1 MKNQKIKLPTF
12 PDPLSPVCL
21 GTARFGGDYDEK
33 RSFELMDQYY
43 DMGGRFLDTANVYGR
58 WSGRMMNESELCI
71 GKWLRERGITDMVI
85 TSKCVHYMPDAPKV
99 SRVNRDCAMRDL
111 DESRRSLGMDVIPVY
126 LTHRDN
132 REVDIRVIVDFM
144 AEMVQKG
151 MVTRFG
157 FSNYAADRVAA
168 AIDYMGE
175 DWREMFVGVS
185 NEWSLHLE
193 TKVMENGG
201 HMDGRDGLVMT
212 DTALW
217 QLHREKQIP
226 LIPFSSAAHGF
237 YAKVKNEREE
247 LSEKEQ
253 RVYIGLLEESVNNGI
268 SINGLSVAYLLNAGI
283 PCIPVMAVSSEKQL
297 REFDDIA
304 EFKGDLN
311 WLGSFAR

>member
-1 MKNQKIKLPTF
+1 MMRTIKLQTF
-12 PDPLSPVCL
+12 PQPLSAVCL
-21 GTARFGGDYDEK
+21 GTARFGGDYDDK
-33 RSFELMDQYY
+33 RSFALLDQYY
-43 DMGGRFLDTANVYGR
+43 AMGGRFLDTANVYGR

-71 GKWLRERGITDMVI
+71 GKWLKERQISDMII
-85 TSKCVHYMPDAPKV
+85 TSKCVHYMPDAPKT
-99 SRVNRDCAMRDL
+99 SRVNRECAMRDL
-111 DESRRSLGMDVIPVY
+111 DESRRSLGMDVIPIY

-132 REVDIRVIVDFM
+132 RDVDIRVIVDFM

-157 FSNYAADRVAA
+157 FSNYSADRVAA
-168 AIDYMGE
+168 ALDYMGD

-201 HMDGRDGLVMT
+201 HLDGHDGLVMT
-212 DTALW
+212 YTELW
-217 QLHREKQIP
+217 QLHRQRQIP

-253 RVYIGLLEESVNNGI
+253 RVYIGLLEESVNTGI
-268 SINGLSVAYLLNAGI
+268 PINALSVAYLLNTGI
-283 PCIPVMAVSSEKQL
+283 PCIPVVAVSSEKQL

-311 WLGSFAR
+311 WLGAFER